1 MLSSV
6 DTRIKIFYNIKIACV
21 FKIYVNAS
29 CNNPVSINFSR
40 IHLASISKHLLCT
53 RLPSQHWGRSLEDNV
68 RWPLGAGFKGTLPK
82 TNGLVICTYMH
93 IDVSPFNISWNT
105 SINTVLPA
113 CMVVYFDFYHFSL
126 YLSLSASLFTVF
138 RDIAGEETGTH
149 TQTFLNG
156 FNSP

>member
-1 MLSSV
+1 MFSSV

-68 RWPLGAGFKGTLPK
+68 R
-82 TNGLVICTYMH
+82 
-93 IDVSPFNISWNT
+93 
-105 SINTVLPA
+105 
-113 CMVVYFDFYHFSL
+113 
-126 YLSLSASLFTVF
+126 
-138 RDIAGEETGTH
+138 
-149 TQTFLNG
+149 
-156 FNSP
+156 